1 MRRSEVQKDTNLE
14 RVETEAV
21 AVEHL
26 PGESVARW
34 KGGRVELEQLPG
46 ERSKEKRNL
55 WREKGGAVKWGA
67 KPDNVANFTVMVITA
82 NMHRLF
88 TLHQAVDTQVLYA
101 PTLYPLIAGEGTQRR

>member
-1 MRRSEVQKDTNLE
+1 MNWWYLALEKMSPEVQKDTNLE

-46 ERSKEKRNL
+46 ERKEQ
-55 WREKGGAVKWGA
+55 REEEEPV
-67 KPDNVANFTVMVITA
+67 T
-82 NMHRLF
+82 
-88 TLHQAVDTQVLYA
+88 
-101 PTLYPLIAGEGTQRR
+101 GERRSS